1 MDFNIVIIIIIDVVI
16 IIIVIII
23 ISHDARY
30 LTATVSEGLA
40 QGPYVAARAGVEPMT
55 PRTKDVDSINAQY
68 TPPVLLLYSLLLV
81 LVQVNVTPPLYYLP
95 NLVLSVALA

>member
-1 MDFNIVIIIIIDVVI
+1 MDFNIVIIIIINVIIIIIDVVI

-55 PRTKDVDSINAQY
+55 PRTKDVVSINAQY
-68 TPPVLLLYSLLLV
+68 TPPVGLLLLYSLLLV
-81 LVQVNVTPPLYYLP
+81 LVQVSVTPPLYY
-95 NLVLSVALA
+95 